1 MAIVLDIN
9 LLSIKLVDMDVIGY
23 LIKKYNVGIASINSI
38 DNWKWENKKEIESL
52 LQIGEVLNNYQ
63 IIIIELKQPLI
74 KDVGIYIEKVE
85 NLYHYTVWMNTEGY
99 PMLDCNIITLD
110 NCKYFENLISA
121 LLKMKEDDINIFEV
135 VAIGLE
141 TDIYY
146 SKDVFDMI
154 QKSKNILVW
163 ILNQN
168 VELNQ
173 KIDGYE
179 IKKRNGIKVLEKMK
193 C

>member
-1 MAIVLDIN
+1 
-9 LLSIKLVDMDVIGY
+9 
-23 LIKKYNVGIASINSI
+23 
-38 DNWKWENKKEIESL
+38 
-52 LQIGEVLNNYQ
+52 
-63 IIIIELKQPLI
+63 
-74 KDVGIYIEKVE
+74 
-85 NLYHYTVWMNTEGY
+85 
-99 PMLDCNIITLD
+99 MLDCNIITLD